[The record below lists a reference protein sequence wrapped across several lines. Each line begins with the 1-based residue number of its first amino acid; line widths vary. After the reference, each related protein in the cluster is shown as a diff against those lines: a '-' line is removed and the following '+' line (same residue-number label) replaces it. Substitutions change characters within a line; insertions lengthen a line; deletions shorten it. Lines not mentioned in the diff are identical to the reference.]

1 MGLGLGLAW
10 LIGTGTEIH
19 SFRPGISVLKESKEF
34 KLINQS

>member
-19 SFRPGISVLKESKEF
+19 SFRPGISALKESKESR
-34 KLINQS
+34 LINQS